1 MTDKNAINKNVFIFG
16 IDRTQKEMLSRSKEI
31 ISKPFKDMRT
41 K

>member
-16 IDRTQKEMLSRSKEI
+16 KDRTQKEMLRRSKEI
-31 ISKPFKDMRT
+31 SNKPFKDMRT

>member
-1 MTDKNAINKNVFIFG
+1 MTDKNAINKKCFYIWKREN
-16 IDRTQKEMLSRSKEI
+16 TKEMLRKSKEI